1 MILVGEETI
10 NQKMDEFNKII
21 YEIKRLIALNYD
33 EFIEMKYNKNLNYE
47 VVNQNKFP
55 KIWINI

>member
-21 YEIKRLIALNYD
+21 YEIKRLIGLNYD
-33 EFIEMKYNKNLNYE
+33 EFI
-47 VVNQNKFP
+47 
-55 KIWINI
+55 